1 MVPVAMVTGAKVDA
15 GGRKPVFLVT
25 RIRLVAITSS

>member
-25 RIRLVAITSS
+25 RIRHGRYY